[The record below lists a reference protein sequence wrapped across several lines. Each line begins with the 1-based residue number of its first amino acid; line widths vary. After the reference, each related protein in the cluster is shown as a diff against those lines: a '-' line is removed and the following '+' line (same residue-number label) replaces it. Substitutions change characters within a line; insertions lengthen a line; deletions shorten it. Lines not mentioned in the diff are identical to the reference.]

1 MINWKIV
8 MTFPI
13 SRKEELRMKLME
25 EAKENDQLNL
35 KALLGLGVY
44 ESEDEF
50 VHESLTKLLKNNKE
64 LRLKLAIYRYQ
75 TEDISI
81 GKAAE
86 IAGIYWEDM
95 KNALIENGV
104 TPELGPE
111 TIEEARQ
118 EILSARRMI
127 SEDNFK

>member
-1 MINWKIV
+1 MRLV
-8 MTFPI
+8 
-13 SRKEELRMKLME
+13 E

-35 KALLGLGVY
+35 KALLNLGFY

-50 VHESLTKLLKNNKE
+50 VHDALAKLLKNNKE
-64 LRLKLAIYRYQ
+64 LGLKLAIYRYQ

-95 KNALIENGV
+95 KNALIENGI

-111 TIEEARQ
+111 TIEEARR

-127 SEDNFK
+127 GEDNFK